1 VRHST
6 SHSKTQRSA
15 SIGRGGKFSER
26 EIEEDR
32 RMHRTQESATKN
44 VLEGTIR
51 VAIME
56 VRSESS

>member
-6 SHSKTQRSA
+6 SQSKTRRSA
-15 SIGRGGKFSER
+15 SIGRAGKFSER
-26 EIEEDR
+26 SKDA
-32 RMHRTQESATKN
+32 QECATKN